1 MGRLFP
7 IIEWLDI
14 VKKKSSSTSG
24 IVVRSLLV
32 NADPNYNQPTNS
44 RMKMLTDTLVDTPYK
59 TQDPQSV
66 GNTVSKICWQ
76 FLFAFSRFLKH
87 VRILSSF
94 AVEAT
99 MTTQVSSI
107 CKSFVIVI

>member
-24 IVVRSLLV
+24 IVVRNLLV

-66 GNTVSKICWQ
+66 GNTV
-76 FLFAFSRFLKH
+76 
-87 VRILSSF
+87 
-94 AVEAT
+94 
-99 MTTQVSSI
+99 
-107 CKSFVIVI
+107 

>member
-14 VKKKSSSTSG
+14 VKKIITTSG
-24 IVVRSLLV
+24 IVVRNLLV

-66 GNTVSKICWQ
+66 GNTV
-76 FLFAFSRFLKH
+76 
-87 VRILSSF
+87 
-94 AVEAT
+94 
-99 MTTQVSSI
+99 
-107 CKSFVIVI
+107 